1 MSKKELKKEIS
12 KYLIPKTIMFE
23 KGKGF
28 IGNAIIESQNI
39 FWSEQGKKS
48 QWSHIGF
55 FGTDGNFYEST
66 VKFSWKKL
74 VYGIRVSKPKKIL
87 KEILK
92 NDEKIGFQ
100 TNLTK
105 ISDKEWETITTKG
118 KELKKEK
125 YTYGGL
131 ELIGTLITILRWKL
145 TKDPEKRKKL
155 LQEHNPFDD
164 VKSMYCIAFVA
175 DCIEKANV
183 DYVDVESSISTVD
196 HGWFTKLENEKR
208 IFKISKTV

>member
-1 MSKKELKKEIS
+1 MNKKTLKKEIS
-12 KYLIPKTIMFE
+12 KYIIPKTIMFE

-28 IGNAIIESQNI
+28 IENAILESQNI
-39 FWSEQGKKS
+39 YWDEQGKKS

-55 FGTDGNFYEST
+55 FGINGNFYEST
-66 VKFSWKKL
+66 VKFGWKKL

-100 TNLTK
+100 FKFEN
-105 ISDKEWETITTKG
+105 ISDEDWEAITAKG
-118 KELKKEK
+118 KELKKK
-125 YTYGGL
+125 KVTYGGL
-131 ELIGTLITILRWKL
+131 ELFGTLITILRWKL
-145 TKDPEKRKKL
+145 TRDPKKRKKI
-155 LQEHNPFDD
+155 LQEHNTFDD

-183 DYVDVESSISTVD
+183 DYVDVEHSISTVD
-196 HGWFTKLENEKR
+196 HGWFTKLKHENK
-208 IFKISKTV
+208 KIEIQY